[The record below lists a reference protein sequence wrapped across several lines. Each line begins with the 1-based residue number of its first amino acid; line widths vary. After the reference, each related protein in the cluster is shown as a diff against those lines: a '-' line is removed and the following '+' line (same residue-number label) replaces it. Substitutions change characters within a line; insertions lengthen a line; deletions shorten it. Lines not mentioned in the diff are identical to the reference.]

1 MFFFTS
7 DQLYHYSMGEY
18 LKFLSIKQSFYFL
31 ILGRWG
37 SRKTETFMEVI
48 HEMHRWHHLC
58 CGLSR
63 FGADGRSENGI
74 NENS

>member
-1 MFFFTS
+1 MIFFTS
-7 DQLYHYSMGEY
+7 DQLYSMGEY
-18 LKFLSIKQSFYFL
+18 LKKLSINQNIYFL

-37 SRKTETFMEVI
+37 PRKTETFMEVI
-48 HEMHRWHHLC
+48 YKMHRWNHLC

-63 FGADGRSENGI
+63 FGTDGGSKNGT